1 MAAKITKEASVFY
14 FTYALLRASKY
25 YLQYLIDSKSVS
37 GTIKANLRNISNRI
51 NDLDRTA
58 KNDLDEKDYSE
69 WQREWTD
76 KDYEVFASV
85 FSEMNDMDEGKRRVL
100 EEFAKELSKG
110 NVRVEIDSGQGENDE
125 RSVATKLN
133 S

>member
-58 KNDLDEKDYSE
+58 KNGLEESE
-69 WQREWTD
+69 YAQWQREWSE
-76 KDYEVFASV
+76 KDYEIFASV
-85 FSEMNDMDEGKRRVL
+85 FSEMNDMDESKRMIL

-110 NVRVEIDSGQGENDE
+110 NVKVEIE
-125 RSVATKLN
+125 
-133 S
+133 

>member
-58 KNDLDEKDYSE
+58 KNGLEEKEYAQ
-69 WQREWTD
+69 WQREWSE
-76 KDYEVFASV
+76 KDFEVFASV
-85 FSEMNDMDEGKRRVL
+85 FSQMNDMDESKRSAL
-100 EEFAKELSKG
+100 EEFATQLADGK
-110 NVRVEIDSGQGENDE
+110 VRVVEEG
-125 RSVATKLN
+125 
-133 S
+133 